1 MSFSYTTSE
10 TVTFTVTHAKHMAAK
25 VAADLKRLQ
34 RLYGKPCDSDIL
46 GYETELIELIKA
58 GCLEAVSYGFRR
70 DGRWIEPTLRYSA
83 KDLAGGA
90 SGDDDP
96 GKIRPGADIVDAT
109 FYSYLTYSS
118 HWNSLSSSE
127 QSAIKSRV
135 PFQRGYADEPVIYGY
150 MLEDKTYSAGGRAL
164 SRGSVR
170 SY

>member
-10 TVTFTVTHAKHMAAK
+10 TTTFTVTHAKYMAAK

-34 RLYGKPCDSDIL
+34 RLYGKPCDSEIL

-58 GCLEAVSYGFRR
+58 GCLDTVFYGFRR
-70 DGRWIEPTLRYSA
+70 EGKWIEPTLRYSA
-83 KDLAGGA
+83 KDLAGGTSA
-90 SGDDDP
+90 DDDP
-96 GKIRPGADIVDAT
+96 GKIRPNADITNAT

-118 HWNSLSSSE
+118 RWNNLSPSE
-127 QSAIKSRV
+127 QSAIKNRV
-135 PFQRGYADEPVIYGY
+135 PLQRGYADEPVVNGY
-150 MLEDKTYSAGGRAL
+150 MLDDKTYSAGGRAL